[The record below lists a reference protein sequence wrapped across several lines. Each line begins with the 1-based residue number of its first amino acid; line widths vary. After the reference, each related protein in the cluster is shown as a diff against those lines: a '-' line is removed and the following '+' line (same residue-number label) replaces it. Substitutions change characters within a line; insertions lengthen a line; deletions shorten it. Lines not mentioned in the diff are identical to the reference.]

1 MSLHDELAKLRDLQQ
16 VDTQI
21 YQREQARQA
30 LDSGDALKQEAIA
43 LLKQHDAAAAALR
56 TAEGTQ
62 RDHELALKGLE
73 EKRKAV
79 NAKLYGGRITNPK
92 ELGDL
97 QKDEEMIAG
106 QISHLED
113 VLLEAMEVAERAR
126 AEEAEIGTALARAKR
141 RWQETV
147 AHTKAE
153 TARLTQEIAALQP
166 ERDRLA
172 ARMDQSLLR
181 RYDEIRRHS
190 QGIGLAVTDSG
201 ICSACHITLNRELM
215 DRMVEGVDVVLCEN
229 CGRILSPSL

>member
-1 MSLHDELAKLRDLQQ
+1 MSLHDELAKLRDLQK

-21 YQREQARQA
+21 YQREQALKA

-43 LLKQHDAAAAALR
+43 LLKRHDAVEAALR
-56 TAEGTQ
+56 KAEGTQ
-62 RDHELALKGLE
+62 RDHELALKSLE

-79 NAKLYGGRITNPK
+79 NDKLYGGRITNPK

-97 QKDEEMIAG
+97 QKDEEMIAH
-106 QISHLED
+106 QISTLED
-113 VLLEAMEVAERAR
+113 VLLEAMDAAETAR
-126 AEEAEIGTALARAKR
+126 AEEAEIGKALALAKR

-153 TARLTQEIAALQP
+153 TERLTKEIAALKP

-172 ARMDQSLLR
+172 ALVDKSLLR

-190 QGIGLAVTDSG
+190 QGIGLAITDSG
-201 ICSACHITLNRELM
+201 ICSACHITLNREIM
-215 DRMVEGVDVVLCEN
+215 DRMVEGFEVVLCEN

>member
-1 MSLHDELAKLRDLQQ
+1 MRNAPR
-16 VDTQI
+16 VP
-21 YQREQARQA
+21 
-30 LDSGDALKQEAIA
+30 
-43 LLKQHDAAAAALR
+43 
-56 TAEGTQ
+56 
-62 RDHELALKGLE
+62 LE
-73 EKRKAV
+73 NRISYRCLSVAS
-79 NAKLYGGRITNPK
+79 RITR
-92 ELGDL
+92 
-97 QKDEEMIAG
+97 
-106 QISHLED
+106 HLAPRWKSDFGLTVTSWRVMAVIGRYEP
-113 VLLEAMEVAERAR
+113 LSAMEVAERAR